1 MPILETWPQR
11 PLADVGSGSCSG
23 RRLCPD
29 RPEHR
34 PVCVGLAV
42 SWGAVGFRGGTAGL
56 QRRLKSLVWCP
67 HCRGQ
72 TDKTMSGARA
82 SLCPAQ
88 TLRCLRSYLRAQLA
102 EPGWAAGLLG
112 ECGRTVDG
120 LEVLSAAHGAL
131 VRCLG
136 SSADSPALRRRLR
149 HTRGTMRQQSAA
161 TGVKLLLLLSRRQ
174 SLEPQDQEQLEHWW
188 LRFAF
193 CMQLF
198 QRDLGL
204 LLRLGQLF
212 PLDLH
217 STHLINTGMTCEPV
231 EPSSEQGVGEEAECA
246 EPSLEAQIA
255 EIATTLCEVETKVQA
270 PDWSAKATAEA
281 WAEASYGDECHIDS
295 PDMLTEEEAQQIGD
309 RDTADC
315 CTIT

>member
-1 MPILETWPQR
+1 MNGP
-11 PLADVGSGSCSG
+11 
-23 RRLCPD
+23 RL
-29 RPEHR
+29 
-34 PVCVGLAV
+34 
-42 SWGAVGFRGGTAGL
+42 
-56 QRRLKSLVWCP
+56 
-67 HCRGQ
+67 
-72 TDKTMSGARA
+72 
-82 SLCPAQ
+82 

-112 ECGRTVDG
+112 ECGRTLDG
-120 LEVLSAAHGAL
+120 LEALSAAHRAL

-136 SSADSPALRRRLR
+136 SSADSPALRQRLR
-149 HTRGTMRQQSAA
+149 LTRGTVRQQSAA
-161 TGVKLLLLLSRRQ
+161 TGVKLLLLLNRRQ

-204 LLRLGQLF
+204 LLRLSRLF
-212 PLDLH
+212 PLDPH
-217 STHLINTGMTCEPV
+217 SAHLINTGVTCEPV
-231 EPSSEQGVGEEAECA
+231 EPSSKQDGGLAVGEEAECA

-255 EIATTLCEVETKVQA
+255 QIATTLHEVESKVQA

-281 WAEASYGDECHIDS
+281 WAEASYGDGCSADS
-295 PDMLTEEEAQQIGD
+295 LDMLIEEEAQQIGD
-309 RDTADC
+309 RHTRDC